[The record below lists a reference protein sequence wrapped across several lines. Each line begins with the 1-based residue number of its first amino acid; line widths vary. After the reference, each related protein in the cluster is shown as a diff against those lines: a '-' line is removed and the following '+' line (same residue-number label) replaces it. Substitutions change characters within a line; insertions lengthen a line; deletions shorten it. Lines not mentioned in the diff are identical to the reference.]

1 MQLFGRKKAIIFDM
15 DGVLVDSEKY
25 YIKLITEMFTLK
37 GIKVDERNLYPI
49 IGADMRQCLKYIC
62 KLIKKYGK
70 EEVLEQEISEY
81 LNNNRPNYKTLL
93 FDDVIDVLKNLTR
106 KGYILALAS
115 SSSFKTIYKMLDETG
130 LRVYFEIVVSGDEL
144 SKSKPDP
151 MIYNYTVNRL
161 GLKKEECI
169 IIEDSKYG
177 IEAGKCAGVHVI
189 AINREE
195 LCQQQNS
202 ADIIIDTLQKL
213 ETILK

>member
-1 MQLFGRKKAIIFDM
+1 MLLFSRKKAIIFDM

-25 YIKLITEMFTLK
+25 YIKLITEMFAFK
-37 GIKVDERNLYPI
+37 GINIDKRKLYPI

-62 KLIKKYGK
+62 SLVKKYGK
-70 EEVLEQEISEY
+70 EEALEEEISAY

-115 SSSFKTIYKMLDETG
+115 SSSLKTIYKMLDETG

-202 ADIIIDTLQKL
+202 ADMIIDTLQKL
-213 ETILK
+213 ETVLK